1 MEQYEIDDMMTNL
14 QGYLER
20 QNINT
25 SRFFRC
31 LNPQHIDSNASMKYF
46 DDCKVYCFGCGCSY
60 DLVGVIGAVERG
72 WIYGLFTGQ
81 KSAAGYV
88 LEP

>member
-1 MEQYEIDDMMTNL
+1 MEQHEIDDMMSNL
-14 QGYLER
+14 QDYLER

-46 DDCKVYCFGCGCSY
+46 DDCKVYCFGCGCCFKYKVLLPETPPQAIKYS
-60 DLVGVIGAVERG
+60 G
-72 WIYGLFTGQ
+72 W
-81 KSAAGYV
+81 KS
-88 LEP
+88 